1 MVNGVKK
8 AIKTFRGN
16 LKIKTMAYKMKG
28 MMFKSPLPQD
38 DEKMM
43 TASGKVV
50 DKKTAKNFGKD
61 MMQDKVADDAA
72 KIAKSKKSGQGTK
85 VGQYTGAGIPENLY
99 NADGKKINTN
109 NLDEGNLSKI
119 KLESGTERKY
129 VEYIEGPKEGGR
141 LYFSNPK

>member
-1 MVNGVKK
+1 
-8 AIKTFRGN
+8 
-16 LKIKTMAYKMKG
+16 

-72 KIAKSKKSGQGTK
+72 NIAEKRKSSQGTK
-85 VGQYTGAGIPENLY
+85 VGQYTGAGVPESLY

-119 KLESGTERKY
+119 KLESGTERRY
-129 VEYIEGPKEGGR
+129 VEYLEGPKEGGR
-141 LYFSNPK
+141 LYLSNPK

>member
-1 MVNGVKK
+1 
-8 AIKTFRGN
+8 
-16 LKIKTMAYKMKG
+16 
-28 MMFKSPLPQD
+28 MFKSPLPQD
-38 DEKMM
+38 DKKMM

-72 KIAKSKKSGQGTK
+72 KIAESRRGGQGTK

-129 VEYIEGPKEGGR
+129 VEYIEGSKAGGR
-141 LYFSNPK
+141 LYLSNPK

>member
-1 MVNGVKK
+1 
-8 AIKTFRGN
+8 
-16 LKIKTMAYKMKG
+16 